1 MGIQGLYSEYI
12 SIFDTSICQVFRQ
25 KRVVM
30 PSVQYS
36 LLLLLT
42 PFTMENTGNRSNH
55 EQLERLLQ
63 SFDGCLAR
71 DIPAFSRQL
80 AMLKH
85 RSQRGQAV
93 DRGISKLHTGTVRS
107 IRCVDQRRANAP
119 LPRYSLALPV
129 VESREHILDTI
140 SRHQVVILCGETGS
154 GKTTQLPKICLE
166 MGRGLRGK
174 IGHTQPRRIAA
185 RSLAAR
191 IAEELDSPLGEHV
204 GYKVRFQDRVQQH
217 SYVKVM
223 TDGIL
228 LAEIQSDPE
237 LREYDTLI
245 IDEAHERSLNI
256 DFLLGYL
263 KRLLPRRPDLKLI
276 ITSATID
283 PERFAS
289 QFNGAPIVEVSG
301 RTWPV
306 EIRYRPVTG
315 EDEDQKDRGRGQ
327 ALLDAV
333 DELAAEGP
341 GDVLIFLPGERA
353 IRESS
358 ELLRKHHPPQ
368 TEIVPL
374 YARLSAAQQ
383 SKVFRPHKGR
393 RIVLAT
399 NVAETSLTVPG
410 IRYVVDTG
418 LARVSR
424 YSYRTKVQRLPIEGV
439 SQASANQ
446 RAGRCG
452 RVASGVCIRL
462 YAEDDYL
469 SRAAFTEPEIQ
480 RTNLAAVILRMV
492 VLGLG
497 DIEAFPFVDPPD
509 ARFIRDGYK
518 LLHEL
523 GAVDEQQILTALGGK
538 IARLSVDP
546 RLARMILAAS
556 ELQCLT
562 EVLVIVSALEVIDPR
577 ERPLDKA
584 QAADEKHAL
593 FKDEK
598 SDFIAYLN
606 LWKAYR
612 EQTRHLTQNKL
623 RRWCREHFVSFMR
636 MREWVDVHR
645 QLLTQVRDMGLSCN
659 EAVADYRSVHCALLT
674 GLLGNLALQ
683 VEPGEYLGARNLKFA
698 LFPGS
703 GLSRKKPKWLVASEL
718 VETGRRYL
726 RTAAAVEPDW
736 VEPIAG
742 HLLKHSYSEPHWE
755 RKRAQVVAFER
766 VTLYGLPLVQR
777 RKVNYGPIDSVTSR
791 ELFIRHAL
799 VAGELRTR
807 AGFAEHNR
815 TLLASLDQLESKA
828 RRRDVLVDEEH
839 LYRFFDERVPASVF
853 DGKSF
858 QHWWNT
864 VENKR
869 ADLLCLNRD
878 DITQHTADGVTGQE
892 FPDSLEIRG
901 LCLPLR
907 YRFSPGEAGD
917 GLCVQ
922 LPIAALNQVQD
933 NDFEWLV
940 PGLLR
945 EKIVLLIK
953 SLPKQ
958 QRRHFVPAPDYAAA
972 FIAVSQPPGMT
983 LTEALAEQLRSMTGV
998 TVPADAWRPE
1008 LLPQHLFA
1016 YFELRDEQGAVIDSG
1031 RDLGQLQRD
1040 YGDRA
1045 RHGFEQV
1052 SDARFERKEIQDW
1065 DFGDLP
1071 DSIEFKNGGLIL
1083 HAYPALAVSDES
1095 IELRLF
1101 DQQQQALV
1109 SHREGLLALF
1119 RKKAGRLVREIKR
1132 SVPELQKQSVWFST
1146 VAGADVLLADL
1157 ERAVIQSA
1165 FLGDDAVD
1173 VRSPDIFQQRLEE
1186 GSRSLLEWAVS
1197 IGTWSYEALQVYQEL
1212 RCLLKGAVSPQLLA
1226 AIGEVQTQ
1234 VQHLVYAGFVSAT
1247 PVRWLPHLA
1256 RYLRAA
1262 IQRLDKLSG
1271 ATGRE
1276 RKQAA
1281 TVRRY
1286 QEYYEHA
1293 IASGRTGK
1301 SVEEFRWLVEEL
1313 RVSLFAQGLGTSV
1326 KVSPERLDRL
1336 WKDMTSA
1343 E

>member
-1 MGIQGLYSEYI
+1 MNY
-12 SIFDTSICQVFRQ
+12 
-25 KRVVM
+25 
-30 PSVQYS
+30 
-36 LLLLLT
+36 
-42 PFTMENTGNRSNH
+42 TGNRSDR
-55 EQLERLLQ
+55 EQLERLLHAL
-63 SFDGCLAR
+63 DACLVR
-71 DIPAFSRQL
+71 DIPALARQL
-80 AMLKH
+80 ATLQR
-85 RSQRGQAV
+85 RSQRGQSV
-93 DRGISKLHTGTVRS
+93 DRGIDKLHTETVRS
-107 IRCVDQRRANAP
+107 IGCVDQRRANAP
-119 LPRYSLALPV
+119 LPRYPLALPV
-129 VESREHILDTI
+129 VEKREHIRDTI
-140 SRHQVVILCGETGS
+140 GKHPVVILCGETGS

-185 RSLAAR
+185 RSLAGR
-191 IAEELDSPLGEHV
+191 IAEELDSPLGEQV
-204 GYKVRFQDRVQQH
+204 GYKVRFQDRVQPH

-245 IDEAHERSLNI
+245 IDEAHERSLGI

-263 KRLLPRRPDLKLI
+263 QRLLPRRPDLKLI

-283 PERFAS
+283 PQRFS
-289 QFNGAPIVEVSG
+289 SHFNGAPIVEVSG

-306 EIRYRPVTG
+306 EMRYRPVTG

-341 GDVLIFLPGERA
+341 GDVLVFLPGERA

-424 YSYRTKVQRLPIEGV
+424 YSYRSKIQRLPIEAV

-452 RVASGVCIRL
+452 RVAAGVCIRL
-462 YAEDDYL
+462 YSEDDYL
-469 SRAAFTEPEIQ
+469 SRAVFTEPEIQ
-480 RTNLAAVILRMV
+480 RTNLAAVILRMA
-492 VLGLG
+492 VLELG
-497 DIEAFPFVDPPD
+497 DIAAFPFVDPPD
-509 ARFIRDGYK
+509 ARFIHDGYK
-518 LLHEL
+518 LLYEL
-523 GAVDEQQILTALGGK
+523 GVVDGQQVLTALGRK
-538 IARLSVDP
+538 VARLSVDP

-556 ELQCLT
+556 ELHCLT
-562 EVLVIVSALEVIDPR
+562 EVLVIVSALEVVDPR

-584 QAADEKHAL
+584 QAADQKHAL

-598 SDFIAYLN
+598 SDFMAYLN

-612 EQTRHLTQNKL
+612 EHARHLTQNKL
-623 RRWCREHFVSFMR
+623 RTWCREHFVSFMR
-636 MREWVDVHR
+636 MREWVDVHK
-645 QLLTQVRDMGLSCN
+645 QLLVQVRDMGMSCN
-659 EAVADYRSVHCALLT
+659 EAIADYRSIHCALLS

-703 GLSRKKPKWLVASEL
+703 DLSRKKPKWLVASEL

-726 RTAAAVEPDW
+726 RTAAAIEPDW
-736 VEPIAG
+736 VEPLAG

-755 RKRAQVVAFER
+755 RKRAQVVAYER
-766 VTLYGLPLVQR
+766 VTLYGLPLVQQ
-777 RKVNYGPIDSVTSR
+777 RKVNYGPIDIVTSR

-799 VAGELRTR
+799 VAGELRTH
-807 AGFAEHNR
+807 AGFADHNR
-815 TLLASLDQLESKA
+815 KLLASLDQLESKA
-828 RRRDVLVDEEH
+828 RRRDVLVEEEE
-839 LYRFFDERVPASVF
+839 LYQFFDERVPASVF

-858 QHWWNT
+858 QRWWRT
-864 VENKR
+864 VENEQ
-869 ADLLCLNRD
+869 ADLLHLNRD
-878 DITQHTADGVTGQE
+878 NITQHAAEGVTGQQ
-892 FPDSLEIRG
+892 FPDTLEIRG
-901 LCLPLR
+901 LCLPVY

-922 LPIAALNQVQD
+922 LPIAALNQVQES
-933 NDFEWLV
+933 DFDWLV

-945 EKIVLLIK
+945 GKIVLLIK

-958 QRRHFVPAPDYAAA
+958 LRRHFVPAPDYADACVAA
-972 FIAVSQPPGMT
+972 LQPHSKA
-983 LTEALAEQLRSMTGV
+983 LFQALAEQLQTMTGV
-998 TVPADAWRPE
+998 SVPGDAWRPE

-1016 YFELRDEQGAVIDSG
+1016 FFELGGEQGKVIDSG
-1031 RDLGQLQRD
+1031 RDLQQLQRD
-1040 YGDRA
+1040 YGERA
-1045 RHGFEQV
+1045 RHGFERV
-1052 SDARFERKEIQDW
+1052 SDARYERREIHDW
-1065 DFGDLP
+1065 DFGELP
-1071 DSIEFKNGGLIL
+1071 DFIDVENAGLIL
-1083 HAYPALAVSDES
+1083 RAYPALAVNGET

-1101 DQQQQALV
+1101 DQQQQALA

-1132 SVPELQKQSVWFST
+1132 SLPGLQKQSMWFST

-1157 ERAVIQSA
+1157 ERAIIQAA
-1165 FLGDDAVD
+1165 FLGDDTVD
-1173 VRSPDIFQQRLEE
+1173 VRNADIFQQRLEE
-1186 GSRSLLEWAVS
+1186 GRRSLLEWAVS
-1197 IGTWSYEALQVYQEL
+1197 IGGWSYETLQAWQEFS
-1212 RCLLKGAVSPQLLA
+1212 RLLKGAVSPQLLA
-1226 AIGEVQTQ
+1226 AIGEVQAQ
-1234 VQHLVYAGFVSAT
+1234 AQQLVYAGFVSAT

-1256 RYLRAA
+1256 RYLYAA

-1271 ATGRE
+1271 NTGQE

-1286 QEYYEHA
+1286 QEIYDQA
-1293 IASGRTGK
+1293 VASGRTGEA
-1301 SVEEFRWLVEEL
+1301 VEEFRWLIEEL

-1336 WKDMTSA
+1336 WREITAA

>member
-1 MGIQGLYSEYI
+1 MH
-12 SIFDTSICQVFRQ
+12 
-25 KRVVM
+25 
-30 PSVQYS
+30 
-36 LLLLLT
+36 
-42 PFTMENTGNRSNH
+42 NNGNRSDR
-55 EQLERLLQ
+55 EQLERLLH
-63 SFDGCLAR
+63 SLDECLAR
-71 DIPAFSRQL
+71 DIPAFTRQL
-80 AMLKH
+80 AVLQ
-85 RSQRGQAV
+85 RRCQRGQAV
-93 DRGISKLHTGTVRS
+93 DRGINKLQAGIARS
-107 IRCVDQRRANAP
+107 IHCVDQRRVNAP
-119 LPRYSLALPV
+119 LPRYPLALPV
-129 VESREHILDTI
+129 VESREHIRDTI
-140 SRHQVVILCGETGS
+140 SRQQVVILCGETGS

-166 MGRGLRGK
+166 MGRGLHGK

-204 GYKVRFQDRVQQH
+204 GYKVRFQEKVQQH

-245 IDEAHERSLNI
+245 IDEAHERRLNI

-263 KRLLPRRPDLKLI
+263 QRLLPRRPDFKLI

-283 PERFAS
+283 PQRFAS
-289 QFNGAPIVEVSG
+289 HFNGAPIIEVSG

-306 EIRYRPVTG
+306 EMRYRPIAG

-341 GDVLIFLPGERA
+341 GDVLVFLPGERA

-358 ELLRKHHPPQ
+358 ELLRKHHPPH

-424 YSYRTKVQRLPIEGV
+424 YSYRTKVQRLPIESV

-452 RVASGVCIRL
+452 RVAAGICIRL
-462 YAEDDYL
+462 YGEDDYL

-480 RTNLAAVILRMV
+480 RTNLAAVILGMT

-497 DIEAFPFVDPPD
+497 DIEDFPFVDPPD

-523 GAVDEQQILTALGGK
+523 GAMDTQQVLTALGRN

-556 ELQCLT
+556 ELHCLT
-562 EVLVIVSALEVIDPR
+562 EVLVIVSALEVVDPR

-598 SDFIAYLN
+598 SDFLVYLK
-606 LWKAYR
+606 LWNAYR
-612 EQTRHLTQNKL
+612 EQARHLTSNKL
-623 RRWCREHFVSFMR
+623 RKWCREYFVSFMR
-636 MREWVDVHR
+636 MREWADVHK
-645 QLLTQVRDMGLSCN
+645 QLLAQVRDMGMRGN
-659 EAVADYRSVHCALLT
+659 EVAADYRSVHCALLT

-703 GLSRKKPKWLVASEL
+703 GLNRKKPKWLVAGEL

-726 RTAAAVEPDW
+726 RTAAAIDPDW
-736 VEPIAG
+736 VEPLAG

-777 RKVNYGPIDSVTSR
+777 RKVNYGPIDTATSR
-791 ELFIRHAL
+791 QLFIRHAL
-799 VAGELRTR
+799 VAGEFRTH
-807 AGFAEHNR
+807 AAFAEHNR
-815 TLLASLDQLESKA
+815 KLLASLDQLESRA
-828 RRRDVLVDEEH
+828 RRRDVLVDEED
-839 LYRFFDERVPASVF
+839 LCRFFDERLPSSVF

-858 QHWWNT
+858 QHWWKT
-864 VENKR
+864 VER
-869 ADLLCLNRD
+869 EQVDLLCLNRE
-878 DITQHTADGVTGQE
+878 DITHHAAEGVTTQQ

-901 LCLPLR
+901 LSLPVR
-907 YRFSPGEAGD
+907 YRFSPGETGD

-922 LPIAALNQVQD
+922 LPIAALNQVQSS
-933 NDFEWLV
+933 DFEWLV

-945 EKIVLLIK
+945 EKIILLIK

-958 QRRHFVPAPDYAAA
+958 LRRHFVPAPEYADT
-972 FIAVSQPPGMT
+972 FIALLQPAGKT
-983 LTEALAEQLRSMTGV
+983 VTEVLAEQLQISTGV
-998 TVPADAWRPE
+998 SVPADAWRPE

-1016 YFELRDEQGAVIDSG
+1016 FFELRDEQGKIIDSG
-1031 RDLGQLQRD
+1031 RDLQCLQRD
-1040 YGDRA
+1040 YGERA
-1045 RHGFEQV
+1045 RHGFERV
-1052 SDARFERKEIQDW
+1052 SDARYQRKKIEDW
-1065 DFGDLP
+1065 DFGELP
-1071 DSIEFKNGGLIL
+1071 DYIELKDSGLNL
-1083 HAYPALAVSDES
+1083 RAYPALAVNGKT
-1095 IELRLF
+1095 IELQLF
-1101 DQQQQALV
+1101 DRQQQALA

-1119 RKKAGRLVREIKR
+1119 RKKAGRIVREIKN

-1157 ERAVIQSA
+1157 ERAVIQAA
-1165 FLGDDAVD
+1165 FLGDDD
-1173 VRSPDIFQQRLEE
+1173 VEVRHADNFQQRLEE
-1186 GSRSLLEWAVS
+1186 GRRSLLEWAVS
-1197 IGTWSYEALQVYQEL
+1197 IGGWSYEALQVYQQL
-1212 RCLLKGAVSPQLLA
+1212 SRLLKGAVSPQLLA

-1234 VQHLVYAGFVSAT
+1234 VQQLVYPGFVSAT

-1262 IQRLDKLSG
+1262 MQRLDKLSG
-1271 ATGRE
+1271 NTGQE

-1286 QEYYEHA
+1286 REHYEQA
-1293 IASGRTGK
+1293 LTSGKAGK
-1301 SVEEFRWLVEEL
+1301 AVEEFRWLVEEL
-1313 RVSLFAQGLGTSV
+1313 RVSLFAQGLGTSQ
-1326 KVSPERLDRL
+1326 KVSPQRLDRL
-1336 WKDMTSA
+1336 WKEIMSA